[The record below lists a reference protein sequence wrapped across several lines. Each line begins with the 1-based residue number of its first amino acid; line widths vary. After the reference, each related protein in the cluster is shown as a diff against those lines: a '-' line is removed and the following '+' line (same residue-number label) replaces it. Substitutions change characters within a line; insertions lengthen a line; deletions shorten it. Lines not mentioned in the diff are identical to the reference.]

1 MLNSLSQP
9 PSPAPSLINLL
20 IIIIIII
27 PNNEL
32 FDLSR
37 LRRGLTAKNRSGL
50 IEFGER
56 LKFSPPQ

>member
-9 PSPAPSLINLL
+9 PSPAPSLSNLL
-20 IIIIIII
+20 IIIIIT

-32 FDLSR
+32 FDLSP

-50 IEFGER
+50 IKFGER